1 MKQKAWKWGSGEGFN
16 RYSVSG
22 NLTEFKY
29 LMLFI
34 GTVGPHVICAQK
46 THLKV
51 VVEVLFLSDSSC
63 EFDKA

>member
-16 RYSVSG
+16 GYSVSG

-51 VVEVLFLSDSSC
+51 VVEGTVFVRLFL
-63 EFDKA
+63 